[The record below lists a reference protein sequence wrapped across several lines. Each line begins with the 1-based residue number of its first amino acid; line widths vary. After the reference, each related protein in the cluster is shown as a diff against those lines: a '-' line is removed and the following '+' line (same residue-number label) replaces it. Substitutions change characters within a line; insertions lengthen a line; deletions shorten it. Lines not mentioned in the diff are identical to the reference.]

1 MITKELIEL
10 LAKGDDVA
18 VAERIDA
25 MPPFQ
30 KTDALLA
37 ISMGSSAARGV
48 IERLARGEI
57 DLEKAHNELQKIGP
71 VAVAAALNI
80 VSTGKM

>member
-1 MITKELIEL
+1 MITKDLIDL

-25 MPPFQ
+25 MHPFQ
-30 KTDALLA
+30 KTDALIA

-48 IERLARGEI
+48 IDRLARGEI
-57 DLEKAHNELQKIGP
+57 DLEKAHEELSKLGP
-71 VAVAAALNI
+71 VAVAAARNI
-80 VSTGKM
+80 VAKGAL